1 MTILEN
7 IQQLLRHLTTE
18 QELKEVKKMVALL
31 EMELNGKTIKSKK
44 LGFKNCFNCGSL
56 THFKEKRYYQIK
68 GFFVG
73 HILCLHCWKGRNDK
87 R

>member
-7 IQQLLRHLTTE
+7 IQQLVRHLTTE

-31 EMELNGKTIKSKK
+31 EMELN
-44 LGFKNCFNCGSL
+44 
-56 THFKEKRYYQIK
+56 
-68 GFFVG
+68 
-73 HILCLHCWKGRNDK
+73 DK

>member
-7 IQQLLRHLTTE
+7 IKQLLRHLTTE

-31 EMELNGKTIKSKK
+31 EMELN
-44 LGFKNCFNCGSL
+44 
-56 THFKEKRYYQIK
+56 
-68 GFFVG
+68 
-73 HILCLHCWKGRNDK
+73 DK

>member
-7 IQQLLRHLTTE
+7 IQQLLRHLTTQ

-31 EMELNGKTIKSKK
+31 EMELN
-44 LGFKNCFNCGSL
+44 
-56 THFKEKRYYQIK
+56 
-68 GFFVG
+68 
-73 HILCLHCWKGRNDK
+73 DK

>member
-31 EMELNGKTIKSKK
+31 EMK
-44 LGFKNCFNCGSL
+44 L
-56 THFKEKRYYQIK
+56 
-68 GFFVG
+68 
-73 HILCLHCWKGRNDK
+73 NDK

>member
-18 QELKEVKKMVALL
+18 QELKEVVALL
-31 EMELNGKTIKSKK
+31 EMELN
-44 LGFKNCFNCGSL
+44 
-56 THFKEKRYYQIK
+56 
-68 GFFVG
+68 
-73 HILCLHCWKGRNDK
+73 DK